1 MVAMSENWQTRPTL
15 LQRASDPKDHKA
27 WEEFEQYYH
36 EFIRMVL
43 FQMNCNIDDHN
54 DLVQDI
60 LLRIWKTLPELN
72 YNRDRARFRT
82 WLSQLIRN
90 KVIDH
95 FRKVKRVSQK
105 QEKIREETN
114 AEAAIVSEPELVEII
129 QKEWEV
135 HIVKL
140 ALKNISDLFTERAI
154 EAFELGMEGVKTTQ
168 IAEKLGIKENSVIK
182 LRNRVKHRL
191 VKEIQHLREELESV

>member
-1 MVAMSENWQTRPTL
+1 MQENWQTRQTL
-15 LQRASDPKDHKA
+15 LQRASDPDDHKA
-27 WEEFEQYYH
+27 WEEFEQYYR

-43 FQMNCNIDDHN
+43 FQMNCNVDDHN
-54 DLVQDI
+54 DLVQEI

-82 WLSQLIRN
+82 WLSHLIRN

-95 FRKVKRVSQK
+95 FRKLKRVNQK
-105 QEKIREETN
+105 QERVKEEVDH
-114 AEAAIVSEPELVEII
+114 EKSIISEPELVEVI

-140 ALKNISDLFTERAI
+140 ALNNISSLFTERAI
-154 EAFELGMEGVKTTQ
+154 EAFELGMEGVKTAQ

>member
-1 MVAMSENWQTRPTL
+1 MQENWQTRQTL
-15 LQRASDPKDHKA
+15 LQRASDPDDHKA
-27 WEEFEQYYH
+27 WEEFEQYYR
-36 EFIRMVL
+36 EFIRMVR
-43 FQMNCNIDDHN
+43 FQMNCDVDDHN
-54 DLVQDI
+54 DLVQEI

-82 WLSQLIRN
+82 WLSHLIRN

-95 FRKVKRVSQK
+95 FRKLKRVNQK
-105 QEKIREETN
+105 QERVKEEVDH
-114 AEAAIVSEPELVEII
+114 EKSIISEPELVEVI

-140 ALKNISDLFTERAI
+140 ALNNISSLFTERAI
-154 EAFELGMEGVKTTQ
+154 EAFELGMEGVQTAQ
-168 IAEKLGIKENSVIK
+168 IAEKLAIKENSVIK